1 MIKKRY
7 IIERIPMPEFTEL
20 LKSVQENGRLM
31 REDAERRSREWDKKV
46 AQLEQERKEREQE
59 RQEREAR
66 WEKERKE
73 SERLMRRSD
82 KRIDEMVEMF
92 TGQWGKLVESLS
104 TPSALE
110 LFKKLGIGI
119 THYYDGPHHLV
130 TPKYD
135 IEVDKLLCNHDVM
148 VAVEVKTTCTEKK
161 VLHFLDQMKH
171 FKEVFHPFKNMTVYG
186 AVAALRYND
195 HSDKVALKNGL
206 FVLHASGEGVF
217 KMEAPAMWKIFGE
230 NNQEKEEDGCKLDS

>member
-1 MIKKRY
+1 MKKSKIMIKKRY

-46 AQLEQERKEREQE
+46 AQLEQERKEREAKLEQE
-59 RQEREAR
+59 RKEREAR
-66 WEKERKE
+66 WE
-73 SERLMRRSD
+73 
-82 KRIDEMVEMF
+82 
-92 TGQWGKLVESLS
+92 
-104 TPSALE
+104 
-110 LFKKLGIGI
+110 
-119 THYYDGPHHLV
+119 
-130 TPKYD
+130 
-135 IEVDKLLCNHDVM
+135 
-148 VAVEVKTTCTEKK
+148 K

-217 KMEAPAMWKIFGE
+217 KMEVPAVWKIFGE

>member
-1 MIKKRY
+1 
-7 IIERIPMPEFTEL
+7 MPEFTEL

-46 AQLEQERKEREQE
+46 AQLEQERKEREAKLEQERKEREERLEKEKKEHEAKLEQE
-59 RQEREAR
+59 RQAREAR
-66 WEKERKE
+66 WE
-73 SERLMRRSD
+73 
-82 KRIDEMVEMF
+82 
-92 TGQWGKLVESLS
+92 
-104 TPSALE
+104 
-110 LFKKLGIGI
+110 
-119 THYYDGPHHLV
+119 
-130 TPKYD
+130 
-135 IEVDKLLCNHDVM
+135 
-148 VAVEVKTTCTEKK
+148 K

-217 KMEAPAMWKIFGE
+217 KMEVPAVWKIFGE
-230 NNQEKEEDGCKLDS
+230 SNQEKEEDSGKLDP

>member
-46 AQLEQERKEREQE
+46 AQLEQERKEREERLEKEKKEHEAKLEQE
-59 RQEREAR
+59 RQAREAR
-66 WEKERKE
+66 WE
-73 SERLMRRSD
+73 
-82 KRIDEMVEMF
+82 
-92 TGQWGKLVESLS
+92 
-104 TPSALE
+104 
-110 LFKKLGIGI
+110 
-119 THYYDGPHHLV
+119 
-130 TPKYD
+130 
-135 IEVDKLLCNHDVM
+135 
-148 VAVEVKTTCTEKK
+148 K

-217 KMEAPAMWKIFGE
+217 KMEVPAVWKIFGE